1 MDESDKD
8 YEVGFG
14 KPPVH
19 TRFRPGQ
26 SGNPKGRPK
35 KTKDLDKLMDRELSR
50 SIRVNENGESKT
62 VTIREAIIRTIVVA
76 AAKGD
81 PKALR
86 MILPFMSNQTDLDG
100 FEVDAA
106 GEAMLKDL
114 FDQFTPSDGGQHADQ
129 G

>member
-1 MDESDKD
+1 MDKKKD
-8 YEVGFG
+8 YEVGRG
-14 KPPVH
+14 KPPKH
-19 TRFRPGQ
+19 TQFKPGQ

-35 KTKDLDKLMDRELSR
+35 RTKDLEKLMDRELSR

-62 VTIREAIIRTIVVA
+62 VTIREAIVRTIAIA
-76 AAKGD
+76 AAKGEFR
-81 PKALR
+81 ALR
-86 MILPFMSNQTDLDG
+86 MILPFMSNQADLDS

-114 FDQFTPSDGGQHADQ
+114 FDQFNSNEGDSNDKQ

>member
-14 KPPVH
+14 KPPMH
-19 TRFRPGQ
+19 TRFKPGQ

-35 KTKDLDKLMDRELSR
+35 NTKDLEKLMDRELSR
-50 SIRVNENGESKT
+50 SIRVNENGQSKT
-62 VTIREAIIRTIVVA
+62 VTIREAINRTIVVA

-81 PKALR
+81 SKALR

-100 FEVDAA
+100 FEVDPA

-114 FDQFTPSDGGQHADQ
+114 FDQFTPKDGGQHADQ